1 MEPGQRV
8 DVVYS
13 LAVDRRGGDALELR
27 VKDLAP
33 TESGQ
38 NQEPRT

>member
-1 MEPGQRV
+1 MGERAVKAGQRV

-13 LAVDRRGGDALELR
+13 LASDRWADDALELR

-33 TESGQ
+33 SD
-38 NQEPRT
+38 

>member
-1 MEPGQRV
+1 V

-13 LAVDRRGGDALELR
+13 LTADRRSGDALELR

-33 TESGQ
+33 AGQ
-38 NQEPRT
+38 N

>member
-1 MEPGQRV
+1 V

-33 TESGQ
+33 AGQ